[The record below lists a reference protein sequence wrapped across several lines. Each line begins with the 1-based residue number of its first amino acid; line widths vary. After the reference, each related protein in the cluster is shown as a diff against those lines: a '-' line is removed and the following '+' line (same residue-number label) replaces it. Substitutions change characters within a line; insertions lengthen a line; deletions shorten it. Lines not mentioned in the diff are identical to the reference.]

1 MQDFSVNAAAWIT
14 PDFAQ
19 ADRRIADEVVP
30 YEVDEALLAQFEA
43 LLPAQAGEYA
53 DVSGADDGTSS
64 IGGVG
69 GAGGIGSPAAT
80 AFAAA
85 TSPSE
90 ASVRSRDVHVPEADA
105 IVSSYTIHHARVGV
119 VHVQQSTAG
128 HGGIG
133 AMTLSTDDDSLRA
146 RLREAMPAL
155 RGAMTDGDGR
165 GPDLSVDA

>member
-1 MQDFSVNAAAWIT
+1 MQDFSVNVAAWIT

-19 ADRRIADEVVP
+19 ADRRAVDEVAP
-30 YEVDEALLAQFEA
+30 YEVDEVLLAQFEA
-43 LLPAQAGEYA
+43 LLPAQPGECA
-53 DVSGADDGTSS
+53 DASGADDETSS

-69 GAGGIGSPAAT
+69 GAGGVGSSAAT

-90 ASVRSRDVHVPEADA
+90 ASVRPREVHVPEADA

-119 VHVQQSTAG
+119 VHVQQSTTG
-128 HGGIG
+128 HGGVG
-133 AMTLSTDDDSLRA
+133 AMTLSTNDDSLRA
-146 RLREAMPAL
+146 RLREAMPSL
-155 RGAMTDGDGR
+155 RGAMADGDGR

>member
-19 ADRRIADEVVP
+19 TDRRAVDETAP
-30 YEVDEALLAQFEA
+30 YDVDEALLAQFEA
-43 LLPAQAGEYA
+43 LLPTQPGERA
-53 DVSGADDGTSS
+53 DASNADEGTSS

-69 GAGGIGSPAAT
+69 GAGGVGSPAAT

-85 TSPSE
+85 TSPGE
-90 ASVRSRDVHVPEADA
+90 ASVRSRNVHVPEADA

-128 HGGIG
+128 HGGVG
-133 AMTLSTDDDSLRA
+133 AMTLSTDDDGLRA

-165 GPDLSVDA
+165 GPELSVDA